1 MGWTGNWRDWVLTGD
16 QTGEEGLA
24 VEILVVLLEVLLA
37 GLGELDGSELEA
49 AVLEALDDGT
59 NEATLYTDQHTIYL
73 LRRCIAI
80 EMYATTAIVR
90 GVWRTWTPSGLI
102 AMKLFPTISYTAFR
116 LFTPLRRA
124 IEGQDVRLLGSHV
137 CGVEGFDVLSKIGS
151 VSGTEFRKDGRVGD
165 ARGERRRIGRG
176 HSGTKIL
183 LVPLVG
189 LLRCWRGA

>member
-80 EMYATTAIVR
+80 KMYATTAIVR
-90 GVWRTWTPSGLI
+90 GV
-102 AMKLFPTISYTAFR
+102 
-116 LFTPLRRA
+116 
-124 IEGQDVRLLGSHV
+124 
-137 CGVEGFDVLSKIGS
+137 
-151 VSGTEFRKDGRVGD
+151 
-165 ARGERRRIGRG
+165 
-176 HSGTKIL
+176 
-183 LVPLVG
+183 
-189 LLRCWRGA
+189 